1 MIGVWE
7 IGLRTNPLGVL
18 KSSSLTIGVSSIMME
33 KGATNLR
40 DWNFWLCSFTTRK
53 AHQSFYWI

>member
-40 DWNFWLCSFTTRK
+40 D
-53 AHQSFYWI
+53 